1 MEVPEFELPNAGAGP
16 DPCSLDA
23 LAATN
28 AFVLLLFQRSP
39 HCTNCKR
46 QVQVFADYYDDFR
59 GRNTEVVSVLPGGRS
74 AAADWQAAYD
84 LPYPLLA
91 DPDATTS
98 DEYDQPVRFGLFGA
112 LSDFLGRMPKAVLVD
127 CRGEGRTVAWTHEG
141 SSTFDRPDISVVLQ
155 AIDDSSEEQPE

>member
-1 MEVPEFELPNAGAGP
+1 MAIPEFELDNVGPGP

-39 HCTNCKR
+39 KCTNCKK

-59 GRNTEVVSVLPGGRS
+59 SRNTEVVSVLPGDRS
-74 AAADWQAAYD
+74 DAAAWQDAYD

-91 DPDATTS
+91 DPGAATG
-98 DEYDQPVRFGLFGA
+98 DEYEQPVRFGLLGRF
-112 LSDFLGRMPKAVLVD
+112 SDFLGRMPKAVLID
-127 CRGEGRTVAWTHEG
+127 CRGDERAVVWEHEG
-141 SSTFDRPDISVVLQ
+141 SSTFDRPELSTLLST
-155 AIDDSSEEQPE
+155 IDEASAG